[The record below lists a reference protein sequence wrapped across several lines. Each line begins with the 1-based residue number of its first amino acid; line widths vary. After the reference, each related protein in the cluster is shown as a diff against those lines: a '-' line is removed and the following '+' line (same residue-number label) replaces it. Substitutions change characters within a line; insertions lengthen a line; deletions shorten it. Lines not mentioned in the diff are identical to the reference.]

1 MKETTLLKLA
11 LICSLVG
18 LFVLFFISAKIE
30 VKDYKPNILN
40 GNAGD
45 DVKLTGT
52 IAKISD
58 KGDVAFIEVIQKIP
72 VSVVVFKDK
81 NNLKLKSNDS
91 IEVYGK
97 IQEYNGKNEIIA
109 DKIRVAK

>member
-1 MKETTLLKLA
+1 MKETVLLKIA
-11 LICSLVG
+11 LVCSFVG
-18 LFVLFFISAKIE
+18 LFILYFISAKIE
-30 VKDYKPNILN
+30 VKDYKPNFLN
-40 GNAGD
+40 NNVGD

-58 KGDVAFIEVIQKIP
+58 KSDVAFVEIIQKVP

-97 IQEYNGKNEIIA
+97 VQEYNGKNEIIA
-109 DKIRVAK
+109 QRIRIIK

>member
-18 LFVLFFISAKIE
+18 LLVLFFISTRIE

-40 GNAGD
+40 GNVGD
-45 DVKLTGT
+45 DVKLTGA

-58 KGDVAFIEVIQKIP
+58 KGDVAFVEIIQKVP
-72 VSVVVFKDK
+72 VSVVIFKDK

-97 IQEYNGKNEIIA
+97 VQEYNGKNEIIA
-109 DKIRVAK
+109 QRIRIVR

>member
-18 LFVLFFISAKIE
+18 LLALFFISAKIE
-30 VKDYKPNILN
+30 IKDYKPNFLN
-40 GNAGD
+40 NNVGD

-58 KGDVAFIEVIQKIP
+58 KGDVAFVEIIQKVP

-81 NNLKLKSNDS
+81 TNLRLKSNDS

-97 IQEYNGKNEIIA
+97 VKEYNGKNEIIA
-109 DKIRVAK
+109 QRIRIIK